1 MPNKTSSAT
10 KQITKPSPT
19 KRKAVRHY
27 SRLNAFMPWMLLF
40 AGIVGIVCS
49 LFLTYDQIQIWKHP
63 NYIPACNLNPIV
75 SCGSVIDSK
84 QGEIFG
90 IPAPFFGLIAF
101 PVLATVGLAMIAG
114 AKFKRWFWQLAE
126 LAGIGGIGFA
136 LWLFWLSVYR
146 VHALCPFCLT
156 VDVVVYTMVWY
167 LTLYN
172 LSEGYIAL
180 PKRLVGV
187 GDFARRHHLDIL
199 VTWFILIIA
208 FILHHFWYY
217 FGQHL

>member
-1 MPNKTSSAT
+1 MPKSTVKQTT
-10 KQITKPSPT
+10 KAKQTKNTRS
-19 KRKAVRHY
+19 H
-27 SRLNAFMPWMLLF
+27 SRLVTALPWMLVV
-40 AGIVGIVCS
+40 AGVIGIVCS
-49 LFLTYDQIQIWKHP
+49 LFLTYDQIQIWKNP
-63 NYIPACNLNPIV
+63 NYIPACSLNPIV

-84 QGEIFG
+84 QGEIFN
-90 IPAPFFGLIAF
+90 IPAPFFGLLAF
-101 PVLATVGLAMIAG
+101 PALATVGATMIAG
-114 AKFKRWFWQLAE
+114 AKFKRWFWQLTE
-126 LAGIGGIGFA
+126 LAGIGGIAFA
-136 LWLFWLSVYR
+136 LWLFWLSLYR

-156 VDVVVYTMVWY
+156 VDATVYIMVWY

-172 LSEGYIAL
+172 ISEGHISL
-180 PKRLVGV
+180 PKRFVGV

>member
-1 MPNKTSSAT
+1 
-10 KQITKPSPT
+10 
-19 KRKAVRHY
+19 
-27 SRLNAFMPWMLLF
+27 MPWMLVI
-40 AGIVGIVCS
+40 AGIIGIMCS
-49 LFLTYDQIQIWKHP
+49 LFLTYDQIQVWKHP
-63 NYIPACNLNPIV
+63 SYVPACNLNPIV

-84 QGEIFG
+84 QGEVFS
-90 IPAPFFGLIAF
+90 IPAPFFGLLAF
-101 PVLATVGLAMIAG
+101 PVLITLGVAMIAG

-126 LAGIGGIGFA
+126 LGGIGGIGFA

-156 VDVVVYTMVWY
+156 VDVVIYTMVWY

-172 LSEGYIAL
+172 LSEGNIAL

-199 VTWFILIIA
+199 ITWFILIIA

-217 FGQHL
+217 FGHHL